1 MAHTNKIP
9 HYSKLKSF
17 GKFFSK
23 ALERSRCYRFVI
35 NERTREKIRFKEVL
49 TDIKDLKRSLLYS
62 INFPE
67 YIDSFVDISHDC
79 FNDFHSFFVSDSL
92 ESQLAS
98 SFVLKLDVEYNL
110 LWVSQVMNWPY
121 TISALHDFALVY
133 ICHITESRLE
143 FIIFTR
149 VVTLGYH
156 EIKGGMS
163 VTNLFYLTVFF
174 LEYFN
179 CFFAHEKEVYFSNFE
194 YFLE

>member
-9 HYSKLKSF
+9 HYSKLKSL
-17 GKFFSK
+17 GKFLSN
-23 ALERSRCYRFVI
+23 ALDRSRCYRFVI
-35 NERTREKIRFKEVL
+35 KERTRAKIRQKKVL
-49 TDIKDLKRSLLYS
+49 TDIKDLERSLLYS

-67 YIDSFVDISHDC
+67 YTDSFVDISHDC

-98 SFVLKLDVEYNL
+98 SFVLKLNVEYNL
-110 LWVSQVMNWPY
+110 LWVSQVMNWPH
-121 TISALHDFALVY
+121 TISALHNFALVY

-143 FIIFTR
+143 FVFFTR

-163 VTNLFYLTVFF
+163 MADLFYLTIFF

-179 CFFAHEKEVYFSNFE
+179 CLLTYEEEVYFRNFE
-194 YFLE
+194 DFLE

>member
-17 GKFFSK
+17 GKFLSK

-35 NERTREKIRFKEVL
+35 KERTRANIRLKKVL
-49 TDIKDLKRSLLYS
+49 TDIKDLERSLLYS
-62 INFPE
+62 IYFPE

-79 FNDFHSFFVSDSL
+79 FNDFHSFFVSDPL
-92 ESQLAS
+92 ESKLAS
-98 SFVLKLDVEYNL
+98 SFVLELDVEYNL
-110 LWVSQVMNWPY
+110 FWVSQVMNWPH
-121 TISALHDFALVY
+121 TISALHDLALVY
-133 ICHITESRLE
+133 ICHITESGLE

-163 VTNLFYLTVFF
+163 VANLFYLTIFF
-174 LEYFN
+174 LKYFD
-179 CFFAHEKEVYFSNFE
+179 CFLAHEEEVHFSNFE
-194 YFLE
+194 DFLE